1 MLIIPK
7 LYYFI
12 FFEFKHQNVFTECY
26 NYRQCF
32 ELHQKQA
39 TTRAAPA
46 KETPVGFNCGDKIDD
61 SGDSQLSK
69 ECRQT
74 VF

>member
-46 KETPVGFNCGDKIDD
+46 GDKIDD